1 MEYHILEPEV
11 AGGLGEGTVMN
22 RSVHPP
28 DVKLLHYNFDG
39 WLGDVLVESF
49 PCFIVTVE
57 AVKKLQGLPATGV
70 DFGDVR
76 VTKSAQFQE
85 IHPYQT
91 LPEFKWL
98 KVIGKAGREDFGLA
112 SDFRLVVSDRV
123 LHVLRS
129 LGLSNALIEVF
140 QPES

>member
-28 DVKLLHYNFDG
+28 DVQFLHYNFDG

-49 PCFIVTVE
+49 PCFIVTAE

-76 VTKSAQFQE
+76 VTKSVQFQE
-85 IHPYQT
+85 IHPHQT

-123 LHVLRS
+123 LHALRS